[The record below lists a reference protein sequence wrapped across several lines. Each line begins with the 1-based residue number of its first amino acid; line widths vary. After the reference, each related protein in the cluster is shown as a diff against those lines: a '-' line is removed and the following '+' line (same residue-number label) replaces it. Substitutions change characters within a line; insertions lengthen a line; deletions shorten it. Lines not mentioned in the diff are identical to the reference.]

1 MEPLEI
7 SKLTTEQNNYLDS
20 EITLE
25 ELGEVIKALP
35 TDKVPW
41 PDGFAAEFFRSYAT
55 ELAPLLL
62 EVFNFF
68 FFKNGKLRP
77 TMAQARISLMFKKDK
92 DPSECK
98 SYLPISLIQVDVKIL
113 SNTLAN
119 RLSKVMTDLIHV
131 DQVGFIRGRSS
142 SDNIRR
148 FINIMWSASCG
159 QW

>member
-35 TDKVPW
+35 TDKAPW

-62 EVFNFF
+62 EVFNYF
-68 FFKNGKLRP
+68 LRMESFGQA
-77 TMAQARISLMFKKDK
+77 MAQARISLIFKKDK

-98 SYLPISLIQVDVKIL
+98 SYLPISLIQVDVLKYCQNFGKPI
-113 SNTLAN
+113 
-119 RLSKVMTDLIHV
+119 K
-131 DQVGFIRGRSS
+131 
-142 SDNIRR
+142 
-148 FINIMWSASCG
+148 
-159 QW
+159 